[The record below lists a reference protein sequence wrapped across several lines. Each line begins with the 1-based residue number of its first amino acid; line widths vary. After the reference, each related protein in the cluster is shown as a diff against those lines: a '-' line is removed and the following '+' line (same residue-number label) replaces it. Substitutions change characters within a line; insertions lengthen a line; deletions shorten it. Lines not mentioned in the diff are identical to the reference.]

1 MTRILIVEDE
11 AGLRQGLE
19 INLRHENYETVT
31 AGDGEEAIRL
41 FHSESPDL
49 VLLDLMLPKKSGFE
63 VLDHIRKISK
73 VPVILLTAR
82 GQETDKVRG
91 LRSGADDYV
100 TKPFGLQEL
109 FARIDAVMRRS
120 EAIVAQKSVCEDTL
134 IKLDP
139 STREASAKNQKLK
152 LSPKEFDLLMYL
164 FKNKERVV
172 PRDEL
177 LSRVWNY
184 RVDLNLNSRTV
195 DTHVTRL
202 RRKLQKAVGTD
213 SAVIVAV
220 SMIREAEKAG
230 ELRPGSTVIEAT
242 SGNTGIGL
250 AFVAAA
256 RGYRC
261 VLIMP
266 DTMSVERRKL
276 LEALGAQLILTPGPK
291 GIKEAQRVADEILA
305 KTPGGW
311 LSKQFDN
318 PANLKVH
325 RETTAQEILRDTG
338 GKLDAVVAGVG
349 TGGTITG
356 IGQVFK
362 KEVPHVITVAVE
374 PIESQVLKGGTH
386 NPHKI
391 QGIGAGMIPSIYDAK
406 VVDRITDVQFD

>member
-19 INLRHENYETVT
+19 INLRHENYETAT

-91 LRSGADDYV
+91 LRGGADDYV
-100 TKPFGLQEL
+100 TKPFGVQEL

-120 EAIVAQKSVCEDTL
+120 DAGATAAKSVCEDHL

-139 STREASAKNQKLK
+139 ATREATANNQKLK

-213 SAVIVAV
+213 AAVIVAV
-220 SMIREAEKAG
+220 AKI
-230 ELRPGSTVIEAT
+230 
-242 SGNTGIGL
+242 
-250 AFVAAA
+250 
-256 RGYRC
+256 GYRY
-261 VLIMP
+261 
-266 DTMSVERRKL
+266 
-276 LEALGAQLILTPGPK
+276 LGQ
-291 GIKEAQRVADEILA
+291 
-305 KTPGGW
+305 
-311 LSKQFDN
+311 
-318 PANLKVH
+318 AN
-325 RETTAQEILRDTG
+325 A
-338 GKLDAVVAGVG
+338 
-349 TGGTITG
+349 
-356 IGQVFK
+356 
-362 KEVPHVITVAVE
+362 
-374 PIESQVLKGGTH
+374 
-386 NPHKI
+386 
-391 QGIGAGMIPSIYDAK
+391 
-406 VVDRITDVQFD
+406 

>member
-1 MTRILIVEDE
+1 MTKILIVEDE

-19 INLRHENYETVT
+19 INLRMENYETVQ
-31 AGDGEEAIRL
+31 APDGEEAVRL
-41 FHSESPDL
+41 FHAESPDL

-63 VLDHIRKISK
+63 VLDHIRKFSK

-91 LRSGADDYV
+91 LRGGADDYV

-120 EAIVAQKSVCEDTL
+120 ETIIAAKAICEDTL

-213 SAVIVAV
+213 AAVIVAV
-220 SMIREAEKAG
+220 AKIGYRYLG
-230 ELRPGSTVIEAT
+230 EAT
-242 SGNTGIGL
+242 
-250 AFVAAA
+250 A
-256 RGYRC
+256 
-261 VLIMP
+261 
-266 DTMSVERRKL
+266 
-276 LEALGAQLILTPGPK
+276 
-291 GIKEAQRVADEILA
+291 
-305 KTPGGW
+305 
-311 LSKQFDN
+311 
-318 PANLKVH
+318 
-325 RETTAQEILRDTG
+325 
-338 GKLDAVVAGVG
+338 
-349 TGGTITG
+349 
-356 IGQVFK
+356 
-362 KEVPHVITVAVE
+362 
-374 PIESQVLKGGTH
+374 
-386 NPHKI
+386 
-391 QGIGAGMIPSIYDAK
+391 
-406 VVDRITDVQFD
+406 

>member
-1 MTRILIVEDE
+1 MTKILIVEDE

-19 INLRHENYETVT
+19 INLRMENYETVQ
-31 AGDGEEAIRL
+31 AVDGDEAIRL
-41 FHSESPDL
+41 FHSEHPDL

-63 VLDHIRKISK
+63 VLDHIRKFSK

-91 LRSGADDYV
+91 LRGGADDYV

-120 EAIVAQKSVCEDTL
+120 ETATAPKLVCEDTL

-184 RVDLNLNSRTV
+184 RIDLNLNSRTV

-213 SAVIVAV
+213 AAVIVAV
-220 SMIREAEKAG
+220 AKI
-230 ELRPGSTVIEAT
+230 
-242 SGNTGIGL
+242 
-250 AFVAAA
+250 
-256 RGYRC
+256 GYRY
-261 VLIMP
+261 
-266 DTMSVERRKL
+266 
-276 LEALGAQLILTPGPK
+276 LG
-291 GIKEAQRVADEILA
+291 EV
-305 KTPGGW
+305 
-311 LSKQFDN
+311 
-318 PANLKVH
+318 
-325 RETTAQEILRDTG
+325 TA
-338 GKLDAVVAGVG
+338 
-349 TGGTITG
+349 
-356 IGQVFK
+356 
-362 KEVPHVITVAVE
+362 
-374 PIESQVLKGGTH
+374 
-386 NPHKI
+386 
-391 QGIGAGMIPSIYDAK
+391 
-406 VVDRITDVQFD
+406 

>member
-19 INLRHENYETVT
+19 INLRHENYETAT

-91 LRSGADDYV
+91 LRGGADDYV
-100 TKPFGLQEL
+100 TKPFGVQEL

-120 EAIVAQKSVCEDTL
+120 DVGATAAKAVCEDHL
-134 IKLDP
+134 IRLDP
-139 STREASAKNQKLK
+139 ATREATANRQKLK

-202 RRKLQKAVGTD
+202 RRKLQKAVGTEA
-213 SAVIVAV
+213 AVIVAV
-220 SMIREAEKAG
+220 AKI
-230 ELRPGSTVIEAT
+230 
-242 SGNTGIGL
+242 
-250 AFVAAA
+250 
-256 RGYRC
+256 GYRY
-261 VLIMP
+261 LG
-266 DTMSVERRKL
+266 
-276 LEALGAQLILTPGPK
+276 EA
-291 GIKEAQRVADEILA
+291 
-305 KTPGGW
+305 
-311 LSKQFDN
+311 S
-318 PANLKVH
+318 
-325 RETTAQEILRDTG
+325 TA
-338 GKLDAVVAGVG
+338 A
-349 TGGTITG
+349 
-356 IGQVFK
+356 
-362 KEVPHVITVAVE
+362 
-374 PIESQVLKGGTH
+374 
-386 NPHKI
+386 
-391 QGIGAGMIPSIYDAK
+391 
-406 VVDRITDVQFD
+406 